1 MASTKDFW
9 KSEDGVLE
17 SSLVMIPLVITFLI
31 AFQLVIAINYRNIEI
46 ATLQSGVSSSAL
58 SGEVTNQDQIISL
71 TDASGAPLRL
81 LIRNQ
86 EKKIPNLLPKFSFL
100 ADAANRST
108 DVTAIAVM
116 EEKP

>member
-71 TDASGAPLRL
+71 
-81 LIRNQ
+81 I
-86 EKKIPNLLPKFSFL
+86 KKR
-100 ADAANRST
+100 RSLT
-108 DVTAIAVM
+108 FYQNFPFWQMLQIARPM
-116 EEKP
+116 